1 VWRFIAKEKS
11 SMEVTDHTALI
22 TGGGTGI
29 GRALAEQLSQ
39 LDNTV
44 LICGRREGLLAAVA
58 ERMAN
63 VHYRVCDVSK
73 PDQRRE
79 LVDWASSNFDSL
91 DCLINNAGIQRLVR
105 FVSGERDLEDA
116 DQEIATNL
124 VAPIHLSALLIPHL
138 QHQRE
143 PAIVNITSGLAFT
156 PLAGVPVYCATKA
169 ALHSLS
175 LALRHQLRETPIKVF
190 EIAPPMVATELHGR
204 RRNPE
209 ADSHLMSAEE
219 AAKGIIQALQ
229 ANQYEVAL
237 GSAQRLHEQREELF
251 SMLNG

>member
-1 VWRFIAKEKS
+1 MIQERT
-11 SMEVTDHTALI
+11 SMEVSGHTALI

-29 GRALAEQLSQ
+29 GLALAEQLSQ

-44 LICGRREGLLAAVA
+44 LICGRREEPLAQAA
-58 ERMAN
+58 ERLEN
-63 VHYRVCDVSK
+63 VHYRICDVSK
-73 PDQRRE
+73 ADGRRE
-79 LVDWASSNFDSL
+79 LADWATSIFGQL
-91 DCLINNAGIQRLVR
+91 DLLVNNAGIQRVVNFL
-105 FVSGERDLEDA
+105 SEERDLEDA
-116 DQEIATNL
+116 NREIDTNL

-138 QHQRE
+138 QRQRE

-175 LALRHQLRETPIKVF
+175 LTLRHQLRETPIKVF

-204 RRNPE
+204 RRDPE
-209 ADSHLMSAEE
+209 ETSHLMSAEE

-229 ANQYEVAL
+229 EDHYERAL
-237 GSAQRLHEQREELF
+237 GSAERLWEQREVLF
-251 SMLNG
+251 SALNG